1 MEEKILVEPLRD
13 RLYYACDSCL
23 TYIDSR
29 TLIINS
35 EDIPLGME
43 SKPEF
48 INTHKYFILESGDLV
63 PCNDLYNE
71 ECRLFNA
78 IRFEHDEEIR
88 KYAMECVVRGLFEDY
103 GNDKES
109 VNEEFIITK
118 AVCYMDEIGLHNA
131 ARYTNEIKNVYRNE
145 VKR

>member
-23 TYIDSR
+23 TYINSR

-48 INTHKYFILESGDLV
+48 INTHKYFILES
-63 PCNDLYNE
+63 
-71 ECRLFNA
+71 
-78 IRFEHDEEIR
+78 
-88 KYAMECVVRGLFEDY
+88 
-103 GNDKES
+103 
-109 VNEEFIITK
+109 
-118 AVCYMDEIGLHNA
+118 
-131 ARYTNEIKNVYRNE
+131 
-145 VKR
+145 

>member
-71 ECRLFNA
+71 
-78 IRFEHDEEIR
+78 
-88 KYAMECVVRGLFEDY
+88 DY

-118 AVCYMDEIGLHNA
+118 AVCYMDEIVLHNA

>member
-1 MEEKILVEPLRD
+1 M
-13 RLYYACDSCL
+13 
-23 TYIDSR
+23 
-29 TLIINS
+29 
-35 EDIPLGME
+35 
-43 SKPEF
+43 
-48 INTHKYFILESGDLV
+48 

-88 KYAMECVVRGLFEDY
+88 KYAMECVVRGLLEDY

-118 AVCYMDEIGLHNA
+118 AVCYMDEIGLQNA

-145 VKR
+145 VKRQLIMI